1 MYHIY
6 SIIFRHVLMYRRKI
20 HSISYF
26 EGSWSICSRSN
37 IFILDMLKVIYQSI
51 MFTNETGNKP
61 RLVGLFI
68 RYPSIQFSSSV
79 SWLIMIMISSS
90 SNVSSSSLSAWQS
103 YNARHLLFLTC
114 KTGNKWEIIKKIQID
129 FYLHYMKKGWVS
141 YIERNCDNYLS
152 RWWWWTLVMGMS
164 SRLIG

>member
-1 MYHIY
+1 MY
-6 SIIFRHVLMYRRKI
+6 SIISRHVLMYRRKI

-26 EGSWSICSRSN
+26 EGSWSICSRLN
-37 IFILDMLKVIYQSI
+37 LFILDMLKVIYQSI

-61 RLVGLFI
+61 RLVGLFV

-114 KTGNKWEIIKKIQID
+114 KTGNKWEIVNKD
-129 FYLHYMKKGWVS
+129 SDWLLFKKGWVS
-141 YIERNCDNYLS
+141 YIKRNFDNYLS
-152 RWWWWTLVMGMS
+152 RWWWWTLIMGMS
-164 SRLIG
+164 SRLIR